1 MYAGSTVEDDILTE
15 KNYSLTNPLF
25 PRAIVDVFHER
36 IEKALGNPDM
46 GALNL
51 KYPIYPTCE
60 QPMLDE
66 FEGGCVPSDS
76 KYRIAIFQSHKN
88 RSSDNNSG
96 FSIFVHI
103 VVIKKCILVS
113 KLFYI
118 KKSAKS
124 SG

>member
-76 KYRIAIFQSHKN
+76 KYRIAIFYIMMRKFVLWSFLTSEKI
-88 RSSDNNSG
+88 RKSKTSSQIILQGGIRESKI
-96 FSIFVHI
+96 FS
-103 VVIKKCILVS
+103 
-113 KLFYI
+113 
-118 KKSAKS
+118 
-124 SG
+124 

>member
-1 MYAGSTVEDDILTE
+1 MINSLFSIFLGLRADISYTINVYFETQWMYAGSTVEDDILTE

-25 PRAIVDVFHER
+25 PRAIVDVFHDR
-36 IEKALGNPDM
+36 IEKALGNHDM

-76 KYRIAIFQSHKN
+76 K
-88 RSSDNNSG
+88 
-96 FSIFVHI
+96 
-103 VVIKKCILVS
+103 
-113 KLFYI
+113 
-118 KKSAKS
+118 
-124 SG
+124 